1 MRIKNKK
8 VIQKIN
14 KVNRRDLNSNT
25 QKVFMRLVKADN
37 DGWVARTSFGIPSVT
52 ARIRDLRKSQYGSFT
67 VECASAEDINK
78 SGRSKVTD
86 NQTYYRIVPSSVTE
100 TGLNRILKGVI

>member
-8 VIQKIN
+8 VAQKIS
-14 KVNRRDLNSNT
+14 KVNRKELNSNT

-52 ARIRDLRKSQYGSFT
+52 SRIRDLRKNQYGSFT

-78 SGRSKVTD
+78 SGRSRVTD
-86 NQTYYRIVPSSVTE
+86 YQTYYRIVPSSVTE
-100 TGLNRILKGVI
+100 NGLNRILKGVI